1 MDMWWKIK
9 PYISKI
15 RNGFSLCIY
24 DLEFSWFYTFQFLHP
39 IIHLTTTTKKKKKP
53 QMDMWRK
60 IGLQLKS
67 NLESNCIQ
75 TL

>member
-39 IIHLTTTTKKKKKP
+39 IIHLTTTTKKKKKKKTLDGHVAKNWTP
-53 QMDMWRK
+53 IK
-60 IGLQLKS
+60 IQFR
-67 NLESNCIQ
+67 I
-75 TL
+75 